1 MNVKGVLNINV
12 ILKYIYIYIF
22 YTSIQLDSIS
32 FLCLLK
38 HAGDNEPNIV

>member
-12 ILKYIYIYIF
+12 IFKYIYIF

>member
-12 ILKYIYIYIF
+12 ILKYIYIF
-22 YTSIQLDSIS
+22 YTNIQLDSIS

-38 HAGDNEPNIV
+38 HAGGNEPNIV